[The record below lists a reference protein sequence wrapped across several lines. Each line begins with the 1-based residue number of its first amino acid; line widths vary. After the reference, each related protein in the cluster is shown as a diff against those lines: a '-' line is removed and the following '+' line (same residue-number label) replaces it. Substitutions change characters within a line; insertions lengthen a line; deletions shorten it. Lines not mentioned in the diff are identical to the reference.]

1 MTTIKAIGKELVL
14 KADQNITLYPQ
25 ENIWI
30 SQGTKLIFEGTAP
43 DEFEAKLQATSVTA
57 DRDIILPDS
66 DGTIATQEWVNLQ
79 GFGGGG
85 GGGGSSAI
93 TIQDEGSP
101 LSTAA
106 TTINFVGTG
115 VVASGTGA
123 TKTITISS
131 ASGIAEVSS
140 DTTPQLGGDLD
151 LNSNN
156 ITGTGDINIAG
167 TITSTSAGTPTLTSS
182 TDINL
187 QAGTGTEDRVE
198 VIQSPFKVASFTT
211 AQRDTKISENGDVI
225 YNTTTAQLECYQD
238 SSWSALRINESEIA
252 LGKDAGSTGQAANAI
267 AIGEKAGY
275 ANQAANAIAIGEKAG
290 YTNQAA
296 NSIVINATGTEV
308 YSFGSGLV
316 ITPIRSAS
324 GTTTLM
330 YDAST
335 GEITHTATP
344 AQQTMIGSVQQ
355 ISGPGAIDVTSYITE
370 ITTTGADAYTLAD
383 GVAGQIKIIS
393 MIVDGGDATIT
404 PTTLATGT
412 TITMA
417 DVNDNITLL
426 YGTNGW
432 VNTANQGSIIA

>member
-14 KADQNITLYPQ
+14 KADQNISLYPQ

-85 GGGGSSAI
+85 GGGSAI

-123 TKTITISS
+123 TKTITISGS
-131 ASGIAEVSS
+131 SGIAEVSS

-167 TITSTSAGTPTLTSS
+167 TITSTAAGTPTLTSS

-187 QAGTGTEDRVE
+187 QAGTAGRV
-198 VIQSPFKVASFTT
+198 VVTQSPFKFASFTT
-211 AQRDTKISENGDVI
+211 TQRDALTATNGDVI
-225 YNTTTAQLECYQD
+225 YNTTTNKFQ
-238 SSWSALRINESEIA
+238 
-252 LGKDAGSTGQAANAI
+252 
-267 AIGEKAGY
+267 GY
-275 ANQAANAIAIGEKAG
+275 AN
-290 YTNQAA
+290 
-296 NSIVINATGTEV
+296 
-308 YSFGSGLV
+308 
-316 ITPIRSAS
+316 SAW
-324 GTTTLM
+324 
-330 YDAST
+330 
-335 GEITHTATP
+335 
-344 AQQTMIGSVQQ
+344 
-355 ISGPGAIDVTSYITE
+355 
-370 ITTTGADAYTLAD
+370 
-383 GVAGQIKIIS
+383 
-393 MIVDGGDATIT
+393 VD
-404 PTTLATGT
+404 L
-412 TITMA
+412 
-417 DVNDNITLL
+417 N
-426 YGTNGW
+426 
-432 VNTANQGSIIA
+432 